1 MKWKFAEIN
10 IKKRNFYS
18 NELGIS
24 RELATV
30 FVNRDI
36 DITTANKLVH
46 HTYQIVQEP
55 VPIKGIDTAV
65 NFVLNC
71 IKEKRPIH
79 IFADYDCD
87 GLTSGYIAES
97 FFNNFEGIMAK
108 TYYPERIEKYGLSK
122 MYCRQLIEQYKEASI
137 KPLLITVDNGITKKS
152 EIQMLREHGIQVLVT
167 DHHLVDPNS
176 LPEDCVILDPYMGKT
191 GHNLCGAAVIWNL
204 CRAIENAIQVGNG
217 FTDCLL
223 YAAAIG
229 TLADVMPLDEY
240 NIALTTLG
248 LYVMN
253 SDQALPN
260 IKVFRRLFGN
270 DESID
275 SDTISWTLAPML
287 NACGRMGDVNLGAN
301 FFFETNEDTLINI
314 LSAIKELNESRK
326 QIENQAVTDI
336 QKNIVNDRD
345 EVLCVI
351 GDDYPVGIHGLI
363 ANKIMQKYNKPTFVL
378 KSISD
383 ESIYI
388 GSCRSNTAPLNILL
402 KGEKEKG
409 NILSFGGH
417 AFAGGISI
425 AKNKLDIL
433 VDDLNKRIR
442 KMKKDGTFEQYLV
455 DPVLNIDDELSLQ
468 DICNQKRSELNTYA
482 YDKKKFKA
490 PVWAFC
496 NLSID
501 KLKASRN
508 NPDNICFTVSDGEHT
523 LDIWGWNIRERY
535 EELGKPDTID
545 IAGQLTSNFMRPKQ
559 TTLRILDIRKSE
571 A

>member
-10 IKKRNFYS
+10 TKKRNFYS
-18 NELGIS
+18 RELGIS
-24 RELATV
+24 QELATV
-30 FVNRDI
+30 FVNRGI

-55 VPIKGIDTAV
+55 VPIHGMDTAV

-97 FFNNFEGIMAK
+97 FFNNFEGITAK

-122 MYCRQLIEQYKEASI
+122 MYCRQLIEQYKETQI

-152 EIQMLREHGIQVLVT
+152 EVQMLREHDIQVLVT

-176 LPEDCVILDPYMGKT
+176 LPEDCVILDPYIGKT

-204 CRAIENAIQVGNG
+204 CRAIENMIQVGNG

-270 DESID
+270 DGSID

-301 FFFETNEDTLINI
+301 FFFEIDEDTLISI

-326 QIENQAVTDI
+326 QIENQAVADI

-388 GSCRSNTAPLNILL
+388 GSCRSNTIPLNILL

-425 AKNKLDIL
+425 TKDKLDIL
-433 VDDLNKRIR
+433 VNDLNKRIR
-442 KMKKDGTFEQYLV
+442 KMKENGTFDQYIV

-482 YDKKKFKA
+482 YDKKKFRA
-490 PVWAFC
+490 PIWAFC

-535 EELGKPDTID
+535 EELGEPDTID

-571 A
+571 

>member
-18 NELGIS
+18 HELSIS
-24 RELATV
+24 QELATV
-30 FVNRDI
+30 FVNRGI

-46 HTYQIVQEP
+46 HTYQVVQEP
-55 VPIKGIDTAV
+55 VPIQGMDTAV

-97 FFNNFEGIMAK
+97 FFNNFEGITAK

-152 EIQMLREHGIQVLVT
+152 EIKILREQGIQVLVT
-167 DHHLVDPNS
+167 DHHLVDQNS

-253 SDQALPN
+253 SDQVLPN

-270 DESID
+270 DGSID

-301 FFFETNEDTLINI
+301 FFFETDEDTLISI

-345 EVLCVI
+345 EVLCII

-388 GSCRSNTAPLNILL
+388 GSCRSNTVPLNILL

-409 NILSFGGH
+409 NIQSFGGH

-425 AKNKLDIL
+425 AKDKLDIL
-433 VDDLNKRIR
+433 VNDLNKRIR
-442 KMKKDGTFEQYLV
+442 KMKKDGMFEQYLV

-501 KLKASRN
+501 KMKASRN

-571 A
+571 T

>member
-18 NELGIS
+18 HELGIS
-24 RELATV
+24 QELATV
-30 FVNRDI
+30 FVNRGI

-55 VPIKGIDTAV
+55 VPIKGMDTAV

-97 FFNNFEGIMAK
+97 FFNNFEGITAK

-122 MYCRQLIEQYKEASI
+122 MYCRQLIEQYKETPI

-152 EIQMLREHGIQVLVT
+152 EVQMLREHDIQVLVT

-176 LPEDCVILDPYMGKT
+176 LPKDCVILDPYMGKT

-223 YAAAIG
+223 YAASIG

-270 DESID
+270 DGSID

-301 FFFETNEDTLINI
+301 FFFETDEDTLISI

-345 EVLCVI
+345 EVLCII
-351 GDDYPVGIHGLI
+351 GNDYPVGIHGLI

-388 GSCRSNTAPLNILL
+388 GSCRSNTVPLNILL

-409 NILSFGGH
+409 NIQSFGGH

-425 AKNKLDIL
+425 AKDKLDIL
-433 VDDLNKRIR
+433 VNDLNKRIR
-442 KMKKDGTFEQYLV
+442 KMKKDGSFEQYLV

-508 NPDNICFTVSDGEHT
+508 NPDNICFTVSDGEHI

-571 A
+571 T

>member
-18 NELGIS
+18 HELGIS
-24 RELATV
+24 QELATV
-30 FVNRDI
+30 FVNRGI

-55 VPIKGIDTAV
+55 VHIKGMDTAV

-71 IKEKRPIH
+71 IKEKRPIY

-97 FFNNFEGIMAK
+97 FFNNFEGITAK

-122 MYCRQLIEQYKEASI
+122 MYCRQLIEQYKEAPI

-152 EIQMLREHGIQVLVT
+152 EVQMLREHDIQVLVT
-167 DHHLVDPNS
+167 DHHLVDKNS

-253 SDQALPN
+253 SDQALSN

-270 DESID
+270 DGSID

-301 FFFETNEDTLINI
+301 FFFETDEDTLISI

-345 EVLCVI
+345 EVLCII

-388 GSCRSNTAPLNILL
+388 GSCRSNTVPLNILL

-409 NILSFGGH
+409 NIQSFGGH

-425 AKNKLDIL
+425 AKDKLDIL
-433 VDDLNKRIR
+433 VNDLNKRIR
-442 KMKKDGTFEQYLV
+442 KMKKDGSFEQYLV

-571 A
+571 T

>member
-1 MKWKFAEIN
+1 M
-10 IKKRNFYS
+10 
-18 NELGIS
+18 
-24 RELATV
+24 
-30 FVNRDI
+30 
-36 DITTANKLVH
+36 
-46 HTYQIVQEP
+46 
-55 VPIKGIDTAV
+55 DTAV

-97 FFNNFEGIMAK
+97 FFNNFEGITAK

-122 MYCRQLIEQYKEASI
+122 MYCRQLIEQYKEAPI

-152 EIQMLREHGIQVLVT
+152 EVQILREHDIQVLVT
-167 DHHLVDPNS
+167 DHHLVDQNS

-204 CRAIENAIQVGNG
+204 CRTIENAIQVGNG

-270 DESID
+270 DGSID

-301 FFFETNEDTLINI
+301 FFFETDEDTLISI

-388 GSCRSNTAPLNILL
+388 GSCRSNTVPLNILL
-402 KGEKEKG
+402 KDEKEKG
-409 NILSFGGH
+409 NIQSFGGH

-425 AKNKLDIL
+425 AKDKLDIL
-433 VDDLNKRIR
+433 IDDLNKRIR
-442 KMKKDGTFEQYLV
+442 KMKKDGSFEQYLV

-571 A
+571 T

>member
-18 NELGIS
+18 HELGIS
-24 RELATV
+24 QELATV
-30 FVNRDI
+30 FVNRGI

-55 VPIKGIDTAV
+55 VPIKGMDIAV

-97 FFNNFEGIMAK
+97 FFNNFEGITAK

-122 MYCRQLIEQYKEASI
+122 MYCRQLIEQYKEDPI

-152 EIQMLREHGIQVLVT
+152 EVQMLREHDIQVLVT
-167 DHHLVDPNS
+167 DHHLVDQNS

-260 IKVFRRLFGN
+260 IKIFRRLFGN
-270 DESID
+270 DGSID

-301 FFFETNEDTLINI
+301 FFFETDEDTLISI

-345 EVLCVI
+345 EVLCII

-388 GSCRSNTAPLNILL
+388 GSCRSNTVPLNILL

-409 NILSFGGH
+409 NIQSFGGH

-425 AKNKLDIL
+425 AKDKLDIL
-433 VDDLNKRIR
+433 VNDLNKRIR
-442 KMKKDGTFEQYLV
+442 KMKKDGMFEQYLV

-482 YDKKKFKA
+482 YDKRKFKA

-501 KLKASRN
+501 KMKASRN

-545 IAGQLTSNFMRPKQ
+545 IAGQLTSNFIRPKQ

-571 A
+571 I

>member
-18 NELGIS
+18 HELGIS
-24 RELATV
+24 QELATV

-55 VPIKGIDTAV
+55 VPIKGMDIAV

-97 FFNNFEGIMAK
+97 FFNNFEGITAK

-122 MYCRQLIEQYKEASI
+122 MYCRQLIEQYKEAPI

-152 EIQMLREHGIQVLVT
+152 EVQMLREYDIQVLVT
-167 DHHLVDPNS
+167 DHHLVDTNS

-248 LYVMN
+248 LYVIN

-270 DESID
+270 DGSID

-301 FFFETNEDTLINI
+301 FFFETDEDTLISI

-388 GSCRSNTAPLNILL
+388 GSCRSNTVPLNILL
-402 KGEKEKG
+402 KGEKEKE
-409 NILSFGGH
+409 NIQSFGGH

-425 AKNKLDIL
+425 AKDKLDIL
-433 VDDLNKRIR
+433 VNDLNKRIR
-442 KMKKDGTFEQYLV
+442 KMKKDGSFEQYLV

-571 A
+571 T

>member
-18 NELGIS
+18 YELGIS
-24 RELATV
+24 QELATV
-30 FVNRDI
+30 FVNRGI

-55 VPIKGIDTAV
+55 VPIKGMDTAV

-97 FFNNFEGIMAK
+97 FFDNFEGIAAK

-122 MYCRQLIEQYKEASI
+122 MYCRQLIEQYKEAPI

-152 EIQMLREHGIQVLVT
+152 EVQMLREHDIQVLVT

-270 DESID
+270 DGSID

-301 FFFETNEDTLINI
+301 FFFETDEDTLISI
-314 LSAIKELNESRK
+314 LNAIKELNESRK

-388 GSCRSNTAPLNILL
+388 GSCRSNTIPLNILL

-425 AKNKLDIL
+425 AKDKLDIL

-535 EELGKPDTID
+535 EELGEPDTID

-571 A
+571 